1 MLTKV
6 CSMRWILT
14 MNIINKVVL
23 HWSFVQ
29 QIVQYRVGGNGSWR
43 LLICCALALYIF
55 WTFFSICY
63 NIFDGAP
70 LLHTINQPIKF
81 NNFHFDVQYL
91 SKYFEKY
98 CNEAYFFS
106 ECERMKSFQ
115 KLLRCCL
122 ALIKTQINLVSMYFD
137 LFFWSEP
144 FKNIEVLHQK
154 NTSCFCLCWK
164 KFNIFF
170 IHMFIAAGV
179 VKKVSIL
186 LIKILNNI
194 EQIFNILDRTRVF
207 GSTFGVQ

>member
-1 MLTKV
+1 MTTLDMLRS
-6 CSMRWILT
+6 CS
-14 MNIINKVVL
+14 
-23 HWSFVQ
+23 
-29 QIVQYRVGGNGSWR
+29 
-43 LLICCALALYIF
+43 LYF
-55 WTFFSICY
+55 WFFFSILY

-81 NNFHFDVQYL
+81 NIFHFDVQYL

-98 CNEAYFFS
+98 CNDAYFFLGF
-106 ECERMKSFQ
+106 ERMKSFQ

-122 ALIKTQINLVSMYFD
+122 ARIKTQINLVSLYFD

-144 FKNIEVLHQK
+144 SKNIEVLHQK
-154 NTSCFCLCWK
+154 NASCCCLCWK
-164 KFNIFF
+164 MFNIFF
-170 IHMFIAAGV
+170 IRMFIAAGI

-194 EQIFNILDRTRVF
+194 EQIFNIFDRPLKF